1 MTPTINNTQ
10 QETIYSWDRELDLF
24 CLHSQECLLF
34 SSLLNCAQFF
44 NRTTLKVLQQ
54 KGCKK
59 SSGRITRE
67 VKTGKAHTVIV
78 CVRKSDPEKR
88 CEGGSIDREKW
99 IMSSTPFIPFRLLF
113 ERSDRAH
120 YSSLWV
126 RKKVSL
132 LNGRPCF
139 PQNEHK
145 KRMYEDD
152 EDESID
158 RTSTKRVIQTKEQR
172 RDRLPDS
179 TVSSSNSF
187 QVTLGIIVEGVR
199 RQRDLKGDDD
209 RESIWK
215 RWPALKPSH
224 PCLEE
229 SDSNRKRTILR
240 SRSWTSY

>member
-44 NRTTLKVLQQ
+44 NRTTLKVLQH

-139 PQNEHK
+139 PQNGHK

-152 EDESID
+152 DDESID

-179 TVSSSNSF
+179 TVSS
-187 QVTLGIIVEGVR
+187 
-199 RQRDLKGDDD
+199 K
-209 RESIWK
+209 
-215 RWPALKPSH
+215 
-224 PCLEE
+224 
-229 SDSNRKRTILR
+229 
-240 SRSWTSY
+240 